1 MFLDYIKNLFKS
13 KEVKQEVP
21 EIEDIT
27 YVKFD
32 PSQMEF
38 IYKGNNYV
46 TDFMYFDKKEVCKD
60 FKAFLSKHDKKKK
73 NVFFLDNYEDISIV
87 ITAFINKISRE
98 LGKDARDDYN
108 FFGVFGINSVRELCK
123 MEILKNIKIDIAVL
137 DLTLEEIV
145 RDKGMPVT
153 LDGIDVAINILEE
166 NKDAEIYFLTSH
178 TLSTKVPT
186 LKKFYAK
193 YAQYIGKG
201 GKILS
206 DVYINKSKF
215 LKDGSLTSILY
226 RGKDI

>member
-1 MFLDYIKNLFKS
+1 MFLDYFKNLFKK
-13 KEVKQEVP
+13 KEVKSNVEV
-21 EIEDIT
+21 ENIT

-32 PSQMEF
+32 PKQMEF

-46 TDFMYFDKKEVCKD
+46 TEFMYFEKEVSKD
-60 FKAFLSKHDKKKK
+60 FDVFLSNYDKNKK

-98 LGKDARDDYN
+98 LGRDARDDYN
-108 FFGVFGINSVRELCK
+108 FFGVFGINSVRELCRL
-123 MEILKNIKIDIAVL
+123 ELLKKVKVDIAVL

-166 NKDAEIYFLTSH
+166 NKDAEVYFLTSH

-186 LKKFYAK
+186 LKKFYSK
-193 YAQYIGKG
+193 YEQYIGKG
-201 GKILS
+201 EKILS

-215 LKDGSLTSILY
+215 LKDGSLTNILY

>member
-1 MFLDYIKNLFKS
+1 MLLDFLKKLFVK
-13 KEVKQEVP
+13 KEEKPVVEV
-21 EIEDIT
+21 EKIS

-32 PSQMEF
+32 PALMEF

-46 TDFMYFDKKEVCKD
+46 TEFMFFDKEETSKD
-60 FKAFLSKHDKKKK
+60 YEKFLNTYDKNKK

-98 LGKDARDDYN
+98 LGKDAREDYN

-123 MEILKNIKIDIAVL
+123 MELLKNVKIDIAVL

-145 RDKGMPVT
+145 RNNGTPVT

-166 NKDAEIYFLTSH
+166 NEDVEIYFLTSH

-186 LKKFYAK
+186 LKKFYTK
-193 YAQYIGKG
+193 YAQYIGKEE
-201 GKILS
+201 KILS

-215 LKDGSLTSILY
+215 LRDGSLTSVLY
-226 RGKDI
+226 KGKEF